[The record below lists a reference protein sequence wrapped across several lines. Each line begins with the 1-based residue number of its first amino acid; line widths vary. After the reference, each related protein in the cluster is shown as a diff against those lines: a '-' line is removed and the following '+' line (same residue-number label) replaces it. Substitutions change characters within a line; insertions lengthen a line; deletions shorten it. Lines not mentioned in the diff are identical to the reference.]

1 MRFIQRFCHL
11 ARADA
16 HGVLDSLEDRGL
28 LLRQCLR
35 EAELEVARKRAR
47 RDELD
52 AALEILA
59 RQHEQ
64 LVRRRAQ
71 LDEDVQL
78 ALGRGEEDL
87 ARFAIRRLIG
97 LRRHVER
104 LDEQVRTHREERDR
118 LAARLDEQTRAL
130 DELRDRVRQA
140 LADERAAERDPCGS
154 PPDAETVRDEEI
166 ELELLRRREA
176 GTASAEREGRA

>member
-1 MRFIQRFCHL
+1 MHFFQRFVHL

-35 EAELEVARKRAR
+35 EAELEVARKRGR

-52 AALEILA
+52 GALEIIA

-64 LVRRRAQ
+64 AKVRGRK
-71 LDEDVQL
+71 LDEDVKL

-87 ARFAIRRLIG
+87 ARFAIRRLIA
-97 LRRHVER
+97 LRKQADR
-104 LDEQVRTHREERDR
+104 LDEKRRVHQEEREK
-118 LAARLDEQTRAL
+118 LVAKLDEQEAEL
-130 DELRDRVRQA
+130 EALRDRVRQA
-140 LADERAAERDPCGS
+140 LAEVRAHERDVTDPET
-154 PPDAETVRDEEI
+154 DASVVKDEEI
-166 ELELLRRREA
+166 ELELLRRQ
-176 GTASAEREGRA
+176 TIEREVGA